1 MPKTENL
8 TILFTDMVGF
18 TERTAQQSRSQN
30 RQMLKQL
37 NRLLLPLVKC
47 FRGKQIKSIGDS
59 LLLAFR
65 SPTDA
70 VHCGMAMHDRLAR
83 HNRDLSESQALSI
96 RVAVNLGE
104 VRVEKGDLFGEAV
117 NIAARV
123 ESLTPANQI
132 YFTEAVYLAMNK
144 AEVPSEALGEHQLK
158 GIPEPV
164 RLYRVPTGS
173 IHRLVVADDSE
184 APGSDLPYGG
194 VYLSQADAASW
205 RHRFRQS
212 PAARLPSQGLEQLKR
227 RFGRWWWA
235 PPLGLL
241 LLVTVL
247 TLTVHQLQLP
257 MEAVEQPSVAA
268 SQPAANA
275 EVEAAPAQ
283 ASQKP
288 TGPSPDE
295 LARRKAQAA
304 EARELL
310 AQGHQA
316 YAQGLRGDGIGLYER
331 ALALD
336 ASLKED
342 PELIANLV
350 ESLGR
355 VTKLSRPLM
364 EKHPSPALMK
374 ALGERSGQAGPY
386 GRAQATALLRD
397 FGRPDLIDHVGQA
410 IIALEDAEPC
420 EDRLA
425 AIKRLRQLGDP
436 RALPHVEAQIE
447 TGFGGWMRSR
457 CLRDYAKET
466 VAELKAKAGK

>member
-37 NRLLLPLVKC
+37 NRQLLPLVKC

-83 HNRDLSESQALSI
+83 HNRDLPESQALRI

-184 APGSDLPYGG
+184 APSSDLPYGG

-205 RHRFRQS
+205 RHRFRHS
-212 PAARLPSQGLEQLKR
+212 GAARLPSQGVDQLKR

-235 PPLGLL
+235 PPTTLL
-241 LLVTVL
+241 ILAAALML
-247 TLTVHQLQLP
+247 TARQLQLP
-257 MEAVEQPSVAA
+257 IESLEQPLMTAGMPTDIA
-268 SQPAANA
+268 ST
-275 EVEAAPAQ
+275 EAPSAVPVNNE
-283 ASQKP
+283 S
-288 TGPSPDE
+288 GPSPDE
-295 LARRKAQAA
+295 LARRQARAA

-316 YAQGLRGDGIGLYER
+316 YGQGLRGDGIGLYDR

-336 ASLKED
+336 PSLKED
-342 PELIANLV
+342 PELVANLV

-364 EKHPSPALMK
+364 EKHPSPALMN
-374 ALGERSGQAGPY
+374 ALGQRSGQAGPY

-447 TGFGGWMRSR
+447 SGFGGWMRSR
-457 CLRDYAKET
+457 CLKDYAKET
-466 VAELKAKAGK
+466 VAELKAKAGN

>member
-37 NRLLLPLVKC
+37 NRQLLPLVKC

-83 HNRDLSESQALSI
+83 HNRDLPESQALRI

-144 AEVPSEALGEHQLK
+144 AEVPSEALGEHPLK

-173 IHRLVVADDSE
+173 IHRLVVADDSD
-184 APGSDLPYGG
+184 APSSDLPYGG

-212 PAARLPSQGLEQLKR
+212 GAARLPSQGIDQLKR

-235 PPLGLL
+235 PPATLVLL
-241 LLVTVL
+241 AGAMLLTAR
-247 TLTVHQLQLP
+247 QIQLP
-257 MEAVEQPSVAA
+257 IEAMEEPTPAAEKQTVMATADAPQPAVESPES
-268 SQPAANA
+268 
-275 EVEAAPAQ
+275 
-283 ASQKP
+283 
-288 TGPSPDE
+288 GPSPEE
-295 LARRKAQAA
+295 LARRQARLKQ
-304 EARELL
+304 ARELL
-310 AQGHQA
+310 SQGHQA
-316 YAQGLRGDGIGLYER
+316 YSQGLRGDGIGLYDR

-342 PELIANLV
+342 PELVANLV

-364 EKHPSPALMK
+364 EKHQSPALLK

-457 CLRDYAKET
+457 CLKDYAKET
-466 VAELKAKAGK
+466 VAELQAKAGN

>member
-37 NRLLLPLVKC
+37 NRQLLPLVKC

-83 HNRDLSESQALSI
+83 HNRDLPESQALRI

-184 APGSDLPYGG
+184 ASASDLPYGG

-205 RHRFRQS
+205 RHRFRQTG
-212 PAARLPSQGLEQLKR
+212 AARLPSQGVEQLKR

-235 PPLGLL
+235 PPAILV
-241 LLVTVL
+241 LLVGALML
-247 TLTVHQLQLP
+247 TARQLQLP
-257 MEAVEQPSVAA
+257 IESLEQPPKTSSV
-268 SQPAANA
+268 PADVAGVTDPRAETLEQNA
-275 EVEAAPAQ
+275 G
-283 ASQKP
+283 P
-288 TGPSPDE
+288 TADE
-295 LARRKAQAA
+295 LARRQARAA

-310 AQGHQA
+310 TQGHEA
-316 YAQGLRGDGIGLYER
+316 YSQGLRGDGIGLYDR

-336 ASLKED
+336 ASLKQD
-342 PELIANLV
+342 PQLITNLV

-364 EKHPSPALMK
+364 EKHSSPALLK
-374 ALGERSGQAGPY
+374 ALGERSGQGGPY

-447 TGFGGWMRSR
+447 SGFGGWMRSR
-457 CLRDYAKET
+457 CLKDYAKET
-466 VAELKAKAGK
+466 VAELKAKAGN

>member
-30 RQMLKQL
+30 RQMLRQL
-37 NRLLLPLVKC
+37 NRQLLPLVKC

-83 HNRDLSESQALSI
+83 HNRNLPEDQTLRI
-96 RVAVNLGE
+96 RVAINLGE

-164 RLYRVPTGS
+164 RIYRVPTGS
-173 IHRLVVADDSE
+173 VHRLVVADATDNN
-184 APGSDLPYGG
+184 GFDLPFGG

-205 RHRFRQS
+205 RFRFRQS
-212 PAARLPSQGLEQLKR
+212 GATRWPAQGQQLLKR
-227 RFGRWWWA
+227 RFGKWWWA
-235 PPLGLL
+235 VPAAAALI
-241 LLVTVL
+241 LVTVL
-247 TLTVHQLQLP
+247 LTARQLQLP
-257 MEAVEQPSVAA
+257 MEVVEQPLLAA
-268 SQPAANA
+268 GSPADTGKVDASNRLEQP
-275 EVEAAPAQ
+275 EAAAAP
-283 ASQKP
+283 
-288 TGPSPDE
+288 E
-295 LARRKAQAA
+295 A
-304 EARELL
+304 EARRQARLAEARALL
-310 AQGHQA
+310 KQGHQA
-316 YAQGLRGDGIGLYER
+316 YSQGLRGDGIGLYDR
-331 ALALD
+331 ALTLD
-336 ASLKED
+336 DSLRTD
-342 PELIANLV
+342 PTLIANLV

-364 EKHPSPALMK
+364 EKYQSDALLA
-374 ALGERSGQAGPY
+374 ALGERSGQDGPY
-386 GRAQATALLRD
+386 GRGQATALLRD

-410 IIALEDAEPC
+410 IIALEDADQC
-420 EDRLA
+420 DDRLA

-447 TGFGGWMRSR
+447 NGIGGWMRSR

-466 VAELKAKAGK
+466 VAELAAKAQ

>member
-37 NRLLLPLVKC
+37 NRQLLPLVKC

-83 HNRDLSESQALSI
+83 HNRDLPESQALRI

-184 APGSDLPYGG
+184 ASASDLPYGG

-205 RHRFRQS
+205 RHRFRQTG
-212 PAARLPSQGLEQLKR
+212 AARLPSQGVEQLKR

-235 PPLGLL
+235 PPATLV
-241 LLVTVL
+241 LLVGALML
-247 TLTVHQLQLP
+247 TARQLQLP
-257 MEAVEQPSVAA
+257 IESLEQPPKTSSV
-268 SQPAANA
+268 PADVAGVTDPRAETLEQNA
-275 EVEAAPAQ
+275 G
-283 ASQKP
+283 P
-288 TGPSPDE
+288 TADE
-295 LARRKAQAA
+295 LARRQARAA
-304 EARELL
+304 E
-310 AQGHQA
+310 
-316 YAQGLRGDGIGLYER
+316 

-336 ASLKED
+336 ASLKQD
-342 PELIANLV
+342 PQLITNLV

-364 EKHPSPALMK
+364 EKHSSPALLK
-374 ALGERSGQAGPY
+374 ALGERSGQGGPY

-447 TGFGGWMRSR
+447 SGFGGWMRSR
-457 CLRDYAKET
+457 CLKDYAKET
-466 VAELKAKAGK
+466 VAELKAKAGN